1 MNRRDDSDVH
11 ESADAD
17 EVDALLDHLLAGGD
31 PAPDG
36 PAWSRNVALLV
47 RAAETPAR
55 ADELSAEDEIVRRMV
70 EVRTSVEAC
79 RTSTVATVTRLDD
92 HRSRARDE
100 PDRRDRND
108 SDDRH
113 YRAKHA
119 AARLEASRHPAL
131 RTVGR
136 VIAMKAAAVTAV
148 AFVGVAAAAATTGIV
163 ATVVVPALTEK
174 PVPEAD
180 PRPPISETGRQ
191 VEPAPGARPPSPADE
206 PAPGLCPVAPACV
219 APPTTASVPTT
230 TTAAPTTPTTE
241 GTATSPDD
249 GTDPTTTTTA
259 VDTTTTTTGSTTM
272 STMGP
277 TTTTTGDTTP
287 DPAPSTLADQGEG
300 P

>member
-1 MNRRDDSDVH
+1 MNRRDDSDSHDTVGA
-11 ESADAD
+11 EEA
-17 EVDALLDHLLAGGD
+17 DALLDHLLAGGD

-47 RAAETPAR
+47 RAAEAPAGG
-55 ADELSAEDEIVRRMV
+55 DELSGEADIVRRMV
-70 EVRTSVEAC
+70 EVRTSIEAS
-79 RTSTVATVTRLDD
+79 RTNAVATVTRLDD
-92 HRSRARDE
+92 HRSRAGDE
-100 PDRRDRND
+100 PDRLDT
-108 SDDRH
+108 DDRH

-148 AFVGVAAAAATTGIV
+148 AFVGVAAAAAATTGIM

-180 PRPPISETGRQ
+180 PQPTISENGRQ
-191 VEPAPGARPPSPADE
+191 VDPTPGARPPSPADE
-206 PAPGLCPVAPACV
+206 PAPAPCPMAPACF

-230 TTAAPTTPTTE
+230 TTTLPTTPTTE
-241 GTATSPDD
+241 GAVTPPDD
-249 GTDPTTTTTA
+249 GTGPTTTTTA
-259 VDTTTTTTGSTTM
+259 VESTTTTTESTTM

-277 TTTTTGDTTP
+277 TTTTTADTTP
-287 DPAPSTLADQGEG
+287 DPGPSTLADQGEA